1 MQRNCVTVYCLYEEK
16 LKLSRDT
23 PSSILHLHFFYN
35 LSDFYQQLLTAHSE
49 ALLYMM
55 NNSGIMG
62 TTIRL
67 RNTPISSFIQHNYRG
82 IVKELWR
89 YFLLFMKQLVNVND
103 NQTLTFYDYCVR
115 LDIPQ
120 ATKYPSWFDTLQT
133 ALLSNSSSRET
144 IASFPHIVSL

>member
-1 MQRNCVTVYCLYEEK
+1 KK

-23 PSSILHLHFFYN
+23 PSSILHSHLFYN
-35 LSDFYQQLLTAHSE
+35 LSDFYQWLLMAHSE

-67 RNTPISSFIQHNYRG
+67 Q
-82 IVKELWR
+82 
-89 YFLLFMKQLVNVND
+89 QLVNAD
-103 NQTLTFYDYCVR
+103 SNQMLTFYDYCVR
-115 LDIPQ
+115 PDIFH
-120 ATKYPSWFDTLQT
+120 ATKYPRWFDTLQT

-144 IASFPHIVSL
+144 IA